1 SRRGPRLLRLPV
13 LYRLST
19 VAAGAH
25 VLRLGGGDLDGPAR
39 SVPDRRAGLAARPV
53 RLEPEA
59 VAAGAASA
67 VDAGAIFRRA
77 RAAARPAGGRRVLPR
92 GAGAVEP
99 RPPPGSPRRNRA
111 GALHVQAADG
121 LSAGAVPAAVG
132 ADRATLA
139 LYRLVCERLRRADG
153 RVVRGRTGLVRRLA
167 GANP

>member
-1 SRRGPRLLRLPV
+1 RGARVLVRRAESLRRAGKRANPGADLRPPGGSRRGPRLLRLPV

-67 VDAGAIFRRA
+67 VDAGA
-77 RAAARPAGGRRVLPR
+77 
-92 GAGAVEP
+92 
-99 RPPPGSPRRNRA
+99 
-111 GALHVQAADG
+111 
-121 LSAGAVPAAVG
+121 
-132 ADRATLA
+132 
-139 LYRLVCERLRRADG
+139 
-153 RVVRGRTGLVRRLA
+153 
-167 GANP
+167 